1 MELFIL
7 CFKIFFVRIIDVSM
21 GTFRTIITVK
31 GNRIAATM
39 ISFFETLIWFL
50 VVKEALNTDINSI
63 WIALSYAGGFA
74 TGTYL
79 GTFLSTRFI
88 KGTIG
93 FQVILSST
101 NDNVVNSL
109 RNNGY
114 AVSVVEA
121 KGQQDKKYMLFIEV
135 DNKKY
140 DSLVRLIKSL
150 DDKAFIIVND
160 TKYVING
167 YFGKN

>member
-1 MELFIL
+1 M
-7 CFKIFFVRIIDVSM
+7 S
-21 GTFRTIITVK
+21 
-31 GNRIAATM
+31 
-39 ISFFETLIWFL
+39 
-50 VVKEALNTDINSI
+50 
-63 WIALSYAGGFA
+63 LS
-74 TGTYL
+74 L
-79 GTFLSTRFI
+79 
-88 KGTIG
+88 
-93 FQVILSST
+93 
-101 NDNVVNSL
+101 SL

>member
-1 MELFIL
+1 MELFLL
-7 CFKIFFVRIIDVSM
+7 CLKIFFVRIIDVSM

-31 GNRIAATM
+31 GQRMIATT

-101 NDNVVNSL
+101 DDKVVDNL
-109 RNNGY
+109 RKNGY

-121 KGQQDKKYMLFIEV
+121 KGQKDKKYMLFIEV

-140 DSLVRLIKSL
+140 NSLVKLIKSL
-150 DDKAFIIVND
+150 DEKAFIIVND

-167 YFGKN
+167 YFGRN